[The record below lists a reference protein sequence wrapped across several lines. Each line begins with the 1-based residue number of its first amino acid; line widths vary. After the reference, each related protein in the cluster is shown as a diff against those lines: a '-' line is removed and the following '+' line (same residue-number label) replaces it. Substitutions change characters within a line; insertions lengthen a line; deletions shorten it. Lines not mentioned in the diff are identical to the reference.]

1 MKKGLLVASLLAGS
15 LLISGCATP
24 YPTGLLYTSVKQGIS
39 ADSVK
44 YSKEGKAT
52 CTSILTLVAFGD
64 CSVEAAAKAGGITDI
79 KLVDQEAKNYL
90 GLYGQYTTIVKGN

>member
-15 LLISGCATP
+15 LLISGCAAP
-24 YPTGLLYTSVKQGIS
+24 YPMGSLYTGVKQGVGGDS
-39 ADSVK
+39 AK
-44 YSKEGKAT
+44 YSKEGTAT
-52 CTSILTLVAFGD
+52 CTSILSLVALGD

-79 KLVDQEAKNYL
+79 KLIDQEAKNYL